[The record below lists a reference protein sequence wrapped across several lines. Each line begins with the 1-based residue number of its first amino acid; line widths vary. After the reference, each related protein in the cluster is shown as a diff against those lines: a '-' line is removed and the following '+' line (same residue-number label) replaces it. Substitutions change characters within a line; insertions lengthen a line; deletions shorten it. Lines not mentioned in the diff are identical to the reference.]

1 MFIKHQCQVCGKQ
14 FSYKHQLKSHMTK
27 EHEGQQSFPCQSCGQ
42 LFLSC
47 DSLRGHPCHSR
58 EVGEEDADRI
68 EDEEEGERELAPRDP
83 SRPTEAENRFKIS
96 NLYLIHLPCRYFSD
110 DAWESVVEGVKD
122 SRVSEII
129 RSYTNPGQVLVVEEE
144 PDIGREVGQY
154 WEEEEEVSTTT
165 IELVLEGGVI
175 QSFSSAQ
182 EEGGEAFSAPAS
194 PPALVEI
201 KKGFFLDNS
210 HQELPGALL
219 TPAAFTL
226 ILI

>member
-1 MFIKHQCQVCGKQ
+1 
-14 FSYKHQLKSHMTK
+14 MTR
-27 EHEGQQSFPCQSCGQ
+27 EHEGQQSFPCKSCGQ

-47 DSLRGHPCHSR
+47 DRLRGHPCHSR

-68 EDEEEGERELAPRDP
+68 EDEEVGERELASGEP
-83 SRPTEAENRFKIS
+83 SRPTEAENRFVII
-96 NLYLIHLPCRYFSD
+96 NLFFNHLPCRYFSD
-110 DAWESVVEGVKD
+110 DAWESVVGGVKD
-122 SRVSEII
+122 SRVTEII

-144 PDIGREVGQY
+144 PDIAREVGQY

-182 EEGGEAFSAPAS
+182 EEGGETFSVPPS

-210 HQELPGALL
+210 HQELPGIVLV
-219 TPAAFTL
+219 PAVFTL
-226 ILI
+226 I